1 MVEAAYFPWIG
12 ALHSLLDNLV
22 DTTEDRATGQH
33 SLIGCYDSMQEAA
46 ARMGELAE
54 RALAAARSLPNAR
67 AHTLVLAAMASF
79 YLCTPEASTPE
90 ALPLTRAVLG
100 ALDGPADLTMLVF
113 RARLGLRGLPA
124 RRSRTAL
131 ARGRRAR
138 DARQAEARRRDRMA
152 SRSSRHARHCN
163 NLMNGSTAPRRG
175 HARCWQA
182 EKGRTRMLEL
192 RDLVK
197 HYPEVGGEPVRAV
210 DGVSMTVEPGEMV
223 ALYGPS
229 GSGKTTLLL
238 MVATLLA
245 PTSGAVLI
253 GGRDV
258 SSLSEREASHFRL
271 SELGFIRQN
280 FDLLPGVTAID
291 NAVLKLLKTMRW
303 RDAHR
308 QVAPLLDRL
317 GLGGRLE
324 HRAETL
330 SMGERQ
336 RVMIARALS
345 TEPRL
350 LLADEPTGSLDSQR
364 GREVLE
370 LLTEL
375 CREHQVAIVLV
386 SHDPQAAAYADRVY
400 ALRDGKLGEY
410 EPDGRLTRPVAS

>member
-1 MVEAAYFPWIG
+1 
-12 ALHSLLDNLV
+12 L
-22 DTTEDRATGQH
+22 
-33 SLIGCYDSMQEAA
+33 
-46 ARMGELAE
+46 
-54 RALAAARSLPNAR
+54 
-67 AHTLVLAAMASF
+67 
-79 YLCTPEASTPE
+79 
-90 ALPLTRAVLG
+90 
-100 ALDGPADLTMLVF
+100 
-113 RARLGLRGLPA
+113 
-124 RRSRTAL
+124 
-131 ARGRRAR
+131 
-138 DARQAEARRRDRMA
+138 
-152 SRSSRHARHCN
+152 
-163 NLMNGSTAPRRG
+163 
-175 HARCWQA
+175 
-182 EKGRTRMLEL
+182 LEL

-197 HYPEVGGEPVRAV
+197 HYPAIGGEPVKAV
-210 DGVSMTVEPGEMV
+210 DGVSLKVEPGEMV
-223 ALYGPS
+223 VLYGPS

-245 PTSGAVLI
+245 PTSGQVLI

-258 SSLSEREASHFRL
+258 SLLTEREASHFRL

-291 NAVLKLLKTMRW
+291 NAVLKLLKSMRW

-308 QVAPLLDRL
+308 QIAPLLERL
-317 GLGGRLE
+317 GLGQRLE
-324 HRAETL
+324 HRAELL

-350 LLADEPTGSLDSQR
+350 LLADEPTGSLDTQR

-400 ALRDGKLGEY
+400 ALRDGKLSDY
-410 EPDGRLTRPVAS
+410 EPDQSYARAAAQ